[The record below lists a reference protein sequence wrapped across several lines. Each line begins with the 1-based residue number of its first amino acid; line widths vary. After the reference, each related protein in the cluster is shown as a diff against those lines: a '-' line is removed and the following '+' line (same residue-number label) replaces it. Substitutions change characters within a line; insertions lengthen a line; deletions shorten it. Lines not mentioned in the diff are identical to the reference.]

1 MKKALELKRKYL
13 LERDRLFQTLIS
25 TNDGVH
31 FNKNHTNLVD
41 NIVKELVEEIL
52 EIHPVSDFTLIA
64 VGGYGRRD
72 LSPKSDVD
80 LLFIYK
86 KTNKNIRD
94 FITTLNNSLWDIGLE
109 VGISFLTI
117 KQATI
122 DSKKD
127 IKTVTK
133 FVETRYLIGDE
144 DYYGEF
150 VRSIKILVGKI
161 NPLKICEQK
170 LLELV
175 DRHDFYLG
183 IKSNLEPQIKE
194 GIGGLRDIHTIIWI
208 SIFIFNVHRLDEL
221 SQINIFTASEVK
233 ELKSSWKFLLT
244 VRAFIHLFND
254 SKGDTLSIENQLKIS
269 KKLLVELKN
278 KGPSIS

>member
-1 MKKALELKRKYL
+1 MKKTLKLKRKYL
-13 LERDRLFQTLIS
+13 LERDKLFQTLIS

-64 VGGYGRRD
+64 VGGYGRGD

-122 DSKKD
+122 DSK
-127 IKTVTK
+127 
-133 FVETRYLIGDE
+133 
-144 DYYGEF
+144 
-150 VRSIKILVGKI
+150 
-161 NPLKICEQK
+161 
-170 LLELV
+170 
-175 DRHDFYLG
+175 
-183 IKSNLEPQIKE
+183 
-194 GIGGLRDIHTIIWI
+194 
-208 SIFIFNVHRLDEL
+208 
-221 SQINIFTASEVK
+221 
-233 ELKSSWKFLLT
+233 
-244 VRAFIHLFND
+244 
-254 SKGDTLSIENQLKIS
+254 
-269 KKLLVELKN
+269 
-278 KGPSIS
+278 

>member
-1 MKKALELKRKYL
+1 MSEILKLKKDYKIEC
-13 LERDRLFQTLIS
+13 DQLFQKLIKN
-25 TNDGVH
+25 NDGFS
-31 FNKNHTNLVD
+31 FNDHHSQLVD
-41 NIVKELVEEIL
+41 RIVKDVIKH
-52 EIHPVSDFTLIA
+52 ITQTYIVTDFTLIA
-64 VGGYGRRD
+64 VGGYGRGD

-80 LLFIYK
+80 LLLVYK
-86 KTNKNIRD
+86 KNTKDIRD
-94 FITTLNNSLWDIGLE
+94 FITALNNSLWDIGLE
-109 VGISFLTI
+109 VGISFLTM
-117 KQATI
+117 KQALI

-133 FVETRYLIGDE
+133 FVENRFLIGDE
-144 DYYGEF
+144 EQFGEF

-208 SIFIFNVHRLDEL
+208 SIFIFNVYKLDEL

-254 SKGDTLSIENQLKIS
+254 SKGDCLLYTSPSPRDGLLSRM
-269 KKLLVELKN
+269 
-278 KGPSIS
+278 PSSA